1 MKAINLD
8 SMGTRVSSNRADE
21 SGIISEIVG
30 DVAISGREIRIF
42 STTNSNRKNLDNI
55 PEPAV
60 HKVDVKGKKLTVSS
74 KETSTKS
81 MQRVYDRKEKVAKI
95 RYTDH
100 GAHELVTSL
109 DETEKHNSHLGKKFS
124 CSLED
129 VYDIQSSTTPEVK
142 VTQSDKLNSTKN
154 RESKK
159 RGSPESGKE
168 TGDIEVRLTSE
179 GNENGL
185 SDASKKSY
193 VDKEPK
199 QDTQPSLLHAALQQ
213 RNSKNT
219 GIHFMSTPNS
229 RGKCLTNPSEG
240 DSNYGLD
247 NVEGNLIVHENDLIR
262 IPPSSIKMHK
272 SKADAPNYTN
282 LDKFEMTGFLVLGL
296 LGQGTFAQV
305 FKCRCVAT
313 GKLVALKIVKNK
325 AEYTSQAAI
334 EIDIFQ
340 ALAKDI
346 PQRDSLDNLM
356 YETEGRHPNKQ
367 SNLMVEM
374 FCYFMHQSHLC
385 LVFELLGK
393 NLYET
398 LKRRQFRGLPIGVV
412 RDILK
417 QAIEGVNELSQR
429 NIVHCDVKP
438 ENILL
443 VSNNAVQD
451 LVCAGNTA
459 NARSNSK
466 NMSHKESKSNL
477 FGGLCRGKE
486 IKLIDFGSACFEG
499 ETSNTYI
506 QSRFY
511 RSPEVLVGI
520 DYDSAIDM
528 WSLGCVAAE
537 LFLGLPIL
545 PGVHEHDQIFRIYE
559 MIGKIPDWMLDQG
572 LKSEKYFVKGTGM
585 NSRYKVG
592 NQSFIPLSHKSG
604 KQSDFS
610 NESPQDSWHLK
621 TREEFIDSFSAEEKL
636 HCGGLSKYEHQP
648 ANRYFKRKLLED
660 IVMLHGSS
668 CSSSGEKESLGLFV
682 HLLKGMLNPDPCE
695 RWTAFQ
701 ASTHPFITGNTS
713 RIRRKRSDET
723 GANSKTEGNNST
735 EPVAW
740 DIRWKA
746 PFDCAVCR
754 RKLALREI
762 RKGRTD
768 HPLASAVVRNESCND
783 TEYGRSCQHLTSINT
798 TRVTDLTG
806 AMSLLHSNL
815 HSPHRSPLSATGA
828 ISGSLRP
835 PLQVESLSYAHP
847 EPISNYITAAASG
860 LQFHHPVS
868 VPPHHQLASS
878 LSHTHN
884 CFDSSGMLSNPAM
897 IRDNTI
903 EHNNHIIPTF
913 PIILGAQSF
922 SGVYYDR
929 INHVPAE
936 GELGYA
942 LQRPG
947 VFPNGQ
953 MTHMNPIIFQQ
964 HPSAI
969 AMSQPPLDLGFI
981 GRPTNFMS
989 PALNPFS
996 PNVSPAMLSV
1006 GCIHGTMPLAPGH
1019 DGRMRIP
1026 QNASPQHMARYPS
1039 SDEHEVPCNI
1049 NEYSADINSSNG
1061 IYYSRSSM

>member
-8 SMGTRVSSNRADE
+8 SKAERVSSNGADE
-21 SGIISEIVG
+21 GIILEIVG
-30 DVAISGREIRIF
+30 DVAISGREISTF
-42 STTNSNRKNLDNI
+42 STTNSNRKNPDSI
-55 PEPAV
+55 PEPVV
-60 HKVDVKGKKLTVSS
+60 HKVDVTGKKLTVSS

-81 MQRVYDRKEKVAKI
+81 MQRVYDRKEKVAKMG
-95 RYTDH
+95 YTDH
-100 GAHELVTSL
+100 GVHELITSL

-213 RNSKNT
+213 QNSMNA
-219 GIHFMSTPNS
+219 GIHVMSTPNS

-247 NVEGNLIVHENDLIR
+247 NVEGNLILHENDLIR
-262 IPPSSIKMHK
+262 IPPSNIKIHK

-282 LDKFEMTGFLVLGL
+282 LDKFKMTGFLVLGL

-325 AEYTSQAAI
+325 AAYTRQAAI

-346 PQRDSLDNLM
+346 PERDSLDNLI
-356 YETEGRHPNKQ
+356 YETEGRHTNKQ

-374 FCYFMHQSHLC
+374 FCYFMHQSHMC

-393 NLYET
+393 NLYEA
-398 LKRRQFRGLPIGVV
+398 LKRRKFQGLSIDIV

-443 VSNNAVQD
+443 VSDSAVQN
-451 LVCAGNTA
+451 LVHARDTA
-459 NARSNSK
+459 NATSESK
-466 NMSHKESKSNL
+466 NLRQKESESNL
-477 FGGLCRGKE
+477 PGGLQERNE
-486 IKLIDFGSACFEG
+486 IKLIDFGSARFEG
-499 ETSNTYI
+499 ETAHTYI

-511 RSPEVLVGI
+511 RSPEVLVGL

-545 PGVHEHDQIFRIYE
+545 PGVHEHDQITRIYE
-559 MIGKIPDWMLDQG
+559 MIGKMPDWMLDQG
-572 LKSEKYFVKGTGM
+572 LKSKKHFVKRTGI
-585 NSRYKVG
+585 NRCKGG
-592 NQSFIPLSHKSG
+592 NPPFTPLSHISG
-604 KQSDFS
+604 KTSDF
-610 NESPQDSWHLK
+610 NHESPQDSWRLK
-621 TREEFIDSFSAEEKL
+621 TRKEFIDSLSVEEKL
-636 HCGGLSKYEHQP
+636 HGGGLSKHEQKP
-648 ANRYFKRKLLED
+648 TNRYFKRKLLED
-660 IVMLHGSS
+660 IVMLHGIS
-668 CSSSGEKESLGLFV
+668 CSSSGEKELLGLFV

-723 GANSKTEGNNST
+723 AANRNTEGNNSI

-740 DIRWKA
+740 DIYWKA
-746 PFDCAVCR
+746 PFDRAVCR

-762 RKGRTD
+762 RKGGTVRLGRNAASND
-768 HPLASAVVRNESCND
+768 IEYSRSYQHPS
-783 TEYGRSCQHLTSINT
+783 SINT
-798 TRVTDLTG
+798 TRVTSLTG
-806 AMSLLHSNL
+806 AMSLSHSYI
-815 HSPHRSPLSATGA
+815 HSPHRSPPPATST
-828 ISGSLRP
+828 ISGSLRS
-835 PLQVESLSYAHP
+835 PLQVENLSHGIQ
-847 EPISNYITAAASG
+847 EPICNYITAASG

-868 VPPHHQLASS
+868 ILSHHQLASS
-878 LSHTHN
+878 FSHIHN
-884 CFDSSGMLSNPAM
+884 CFDSSGMIPTPAT
-897 IRDNTI
+897 IRDNTTD
-903 EHNNHIIPTF
+903 HNNHIVPIL

-922 SGVYYDR
+922 SGLYYDR
-929 INHVPAE
+929 INHDPAE

-947 VFPNGQ
+947 VVPNGH
-953 MTHMNPIIFQQ
+953 MGHMNPIIFQQ
-964 HPSAI
+964 NPSAI
-969 AMSQPPLDLGFI
+969 AISQPPSDLGYI
-981 GRPTNFMS
+981 GRPTNFTS
-989 PALNPFS
+989 LALNHFS
-996 PNVSPAMLSV
+996 PNVNPNILS
-1006 GCIHGTMPLAPGH
+1006 GEGIHGTTPLTPGH
-1019 DGRMRIP
+1019 DSRIRIP
-1026 QNASPQHMARYPS
+1026 QDASPRHMARYPLS
-1039 SDEHEVPCNI
+1039 HEHEVPYNI
-1049 NEYSADINSSNG
+1049 N
-1061 IYYSRSSM
+1061 